1 MKNRIYWAIERTL
14 LLLVSFVVLFPIF
27 WMFLTSLKKPRDAY
41 SITLNFQ
48 PTLENFATV
57 FADPWN
63 LGSMVLN
70 SVIVA
75 GVTVLIAV
83 PCASLAAYSF
93 SRFRV
98 KGRKILFFLVLST
111 QFIPAVVIVLPFFLM
126 FRSLGLLDTRIALII
141 VNLAIVTPFVI
152 WMIKGFID
160 AIPVDSE
167 EAALIDGAS
176 RLRVIRDIV
185 LPMAAPGILTSSI
198 FCFILTWNEFLFS
211 LILTRRDAVTLAQ
224 RVVDQQTWGPTHGTM
239 LTYEGVQIFQKG
251 RAPAAVYGVDAALVK
266 HVPRFNELLHP
277 GKRNHRLLRFLRPN
291 GKQCAYAQVDRWG
304 AGMAVPSATAGA
316 PKAAAPPAATAP
328 RPSKPK
334 APAAARAKGA
344 CGKAPKAK
352 AASKPAKAGATK
364 PAPGKAAKADGKGAT
379 RTIAKAPKPKLVPK
393 PEPAAPAVEVVED
406 AAARMRAWRGARRE
420 DATRDPVGHASRS
433 EDVAACIVLSV
444 VTG

>member
-1 MKNRIYWAIERTL
+1 MKNQIYWAMERV
-14 LLLVSFVVLFPIF
+14 LLVAVSFIVLFPIF
-27 WMFLTSLKKPRDAY
+27 WMFMTSLKLPRDAY
-41 SITLNFQ
+41 SVSLDFQ

-57 FADPWN
+57 FAHPWN

-70 SVIVA
+70 SVVVA
-75 GVTVLIAV
+75 GTTVLIAV

-126 FRSLGLLDTRIALII
+126 FRSLGLLDTRIALIV

-211 LILTRRDAVTLAQ
+211 LILTRRDAVTLPVGLVNFRTERGDLWELMSAAG
-224 RVVDQQTWGPTHGTM
+224 VMITVPIFIMAM
-239 LTYEGVQIFQKG
+239 LIQKHFT
-251 RAPAAVYGVDAALVK
+251 R
-266 HVPRFNELLHP
+266 
-277 GKRNHRLLRFLRPN
+277 
-291 GKQCAYAQVDRWG
+291 
-304 AGMAVPSATAGA
+304 GMTAGA
-316 PKAAAPPAATAP
+316 IK
-328 RPSKPK
+328 
-334 APAAARAKGA
+334 
-344 CGKAPKAK
+344 
-352 AASKPAKAGATK
+352 
-364 PAPGKAAKADGKGAT
+364 
-379 RTIAKAPKPKLVPK
+379 
-393 PEPAAPAVEVVED
+393 
-406 AAARMRAWRGARRE
+406 
-420 DATRDPVGHASRS
+420 
-433 EDVAACIVLSV
+433 
-444 VTG
+444 

>member
-27 WMFLTSLKKPRDAY
+27 WMFLTSLKKPLDAY

-126 FRSLGLLDTRIALII
+126 FRSIGLLDTRIALII

-211 LILTRRDAVTLAQ
+211 LILTRRDAVTLPVGLVNFRTERGDLWELMSAA
-224 RVVDQQTWGPTHGTM
+224 
-239 LTYEGVQIFQKG
+239 GVMITVPIFIMAILIQKHFT
-251 RAPAAVYGVDAALVK
+251 R
-266 HVPRFNELLHP
+266 
-277 GKRNHRLLRFLRPN
+277 
-291 GKQCAYAQVDRWG
+291 
-304 AGMAVPSATAGA
+304 GMTAGA
-316 PKAAAPPAATAP
+316 IK
-328 RPSKPK
+328 
-334 APAAARAKGA
+334 
-344 CGKAPKAK
+344 
-352 AASKPAKAGATK
+352 
-364 PAPGKAAKADGKGAT
+364 
-379 RTIAKAPKPKLVPK
+379 
-393 PEPAAPAVEVVED
+393 
-406 AAARMRAWRGARRE
+406 
-420 DATRDPVGHASRS
+420 
-433 EDVAACIVLSV
+433 
-444 VTG
+444 